1 MEAGTTAAVPVIF
14 SCPGLKPYDIMVANH
29 KEVTAMTFQELARA
43 RYSVRSFK
51 NVPIKDE
58 DMNLILEAGRVAPT
72 ACNNQPQKIFVAKSE
87 EARKK
92 LASVCRCTF
101 DAPVILV
108 VCYDRNRDW
117 KNKLQP
123 GYESGETDAAIV
135 CTHMMLQAFEL
146 GIGSCWVG
154 YFNANDV
161 ASALSLPENLTVSA
175 LLPMGYPAENAAP
188 LPLHTQFREFADTIE
203 EI

>member
-1 MEAGTTAAVPVIF
+1 
-14 SCPGLKPYDIMVANH
+14 
-29 KEVTAMTFQELARA
+29 MTFQELARA

-51 NVPIKDE
+51 DIPIEEEK
-58 DMNLILEAGRVAPT
+58 MNLILEAGRVAPT
-72 ACNNQPQKIFVAKSE
+72 ACNNQPQKIYVAKSE
-87 EARKK
+87 ASRKK

-108 VCYDRNRDW
+108 VCYDRTRDW

-135 CTHMMLQAFEL
+135 CTHMMLQAAEL

-154 YFNANDV
+154 FFNPNEV
-161 ASALSLPENLTVSA
+161 AQALGLPENVTVSA
-175 LLPMGYPAENAAP
+175 LLPMGYAAENAQPAP
-188 LPLHTQFREFADTIE
+188 MHTQYRDFGDTVAVI
-203 EI
+203 

>member
-1 MEAGTTAAVPVIF
+1 
-14 SCPGLKPYDIMVANH
+14 
-29 KEVTAMTFQELARA
+29 MTFQELAHA

-51 NVPIKDE
+51 DIPIEEEKL
-58 DMNLILEAGRVAPT
+58 NLILEAGRVAPT
-72 ACNNQPQKIFVAKSE
+72 ACNFQPQKIYVARSE
-87 EARKK
+87 ESRRK

-101 DAPVILV
+101 DAPLILV
-108 VCYDRNRDW
+108 VCYDRSRDW

-154 YFNANDV
+154 YFNANVV
-161 ASALSLPENLTVSA
+161 ANVLDLPENLTVSA

-188 LPLHTQFREFADTIE
+188 LPLHSQYRDFADTIV

>member
-1 MEAGTTAAVPVIF
+1 
-14 SCPGLKPYDIMVANH
+14 
-29 KEVTAMTFQELARA
+29 MTFQELAHA

-51 NVPIKDE
+51 DMPIKDE
-58 DMNLILEAGRVAPT
+58 ELNLILEAGRIAPT
-72 ACNNQPQKIFVAKSE
+72 ACNNQPQKIYVAKSE
-87 EARKK
+87 ESRKK

-154 YFNANDV
+154 YFNAQAV
-161 ASALSLPENLTVSA
+161 SEVLGLPENVTVSA
-175 LLPMGYPAENAAP
+175 LLPIGYPTENAKP
-188 LPLHTQFREFADTIE
+188 MTLHTQYRDFADTIE

>member
-1 MEAGTTAAVPVIF
+1 
-14 SCPGLKPYDIMVANH
+14 
-29 KEVTAMTFQELARA
+29 MTFLELAKA

-51 NVPIKDE
+51 DQPVSDE
-58 DMNLILEAGRVAPT
+58 HLKLILEAGRVAPT
-72 ACNNQPQKIFVAKSE
+72 ACNNQPQKIYIAKSE
-87 EARKK
+87 ESRKK
-92 LASVCRCTF
+92 LASVCHCTF

-108 VCYDRNRDW
+108 VCYDRTRDW

-154 YFNANDV
+154 YFNAQVVSDI
-161 ASALSLPENLTVSA
+161 LGLPENITVSA
-175 LLPMGYPAENAAP
+175 LLPMGYPSENAKP
-188 LPLHTQFREFADTIE
+188 LGLHSQYREFTDTIE

>member
-1 MEAGTTAAVPVIF
+1 MSF
-14 SCPGLKPYDIMVANH
+14 L
-29 KEVTAMTFQELARA
+29 ELAQN

-51 NVPIKDE
+51 DMPIREE
-58 DMNLILEAGRVAPT
+58 DMQLILEAGRVAPT
-72 ACNNQPQKIFVAKSE
+72 ACNYQPQKIYVAKSA
-87 EARKK
+87 EARQK

-108 VCYDRNRDW
+108 VCYDRTRDW

-123 GYESGETDAAIV
+123 GLESGETDAAIV
-135 CTHMMLQAFEL
+135 CTHMMLQAADM

-154 YFNANDV
+154 YFSPDAV
-161 ASALSLPENLTVSA
+161 AKVLGLPENLTVSA
-175 LLPMGYPAENAAP
+175 LLPMGYPAQDAAP
-188 LPLHTQFREFADTIE
+188 LPLHDQSRELDDMVE